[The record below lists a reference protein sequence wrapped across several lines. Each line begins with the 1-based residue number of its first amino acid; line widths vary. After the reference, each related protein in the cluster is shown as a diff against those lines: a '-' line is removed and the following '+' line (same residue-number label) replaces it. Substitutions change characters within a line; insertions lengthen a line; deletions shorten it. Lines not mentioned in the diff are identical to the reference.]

1 MQAAQIDSGT
11 HAYRICRLRRG
22 HPPQFVL
29 LICRM
34 LICRMLTAAEGLC
47 RTLTAHESDWRAV
60 SYRENKV
67 AGPVDGRRSA
77 RDGCTACHSISSRC
91 AS

>member
-29 LICRM
+29 LICR
-34 LICRMLTAAEGLC
+34 RLTAAEGLC
-47 RTLTAHESDWRAV
+47 SVLTAHESDWRAV